1 MNIPFYMIDW
11 IKISQLESLGITKE
25 AFYTLV
31 IFLGIMACYYI
42 IRPVSMVLISL
53 QSEKLV
59 SYLLSGLLFLVIF
72 FSIVLFVG
80 EIQLF
85 TYQLLKIS
93 LQALAVFGLL
103 LCVVHVV
110 RQLIGKSKKI

>member
-1 MNIPFYMIDW
+1 MYNSFYMIDW
-11 IKISQLESLGITKE
+11 IKISQLESLGIPKE

-31 IFLGIMACYYI
+31 IFLGIMGCYYI

-59 SYLLSGLLFLVIF
+59 SYLLSGLLFIVIF
-72 FSIVLFVG
+72 FSIVLFIG
-80 EIQLF
+80 EIHLF

-103 LCVVHVV
+103 LCVVHLV
-110 RQLIGKSKKI
+110 RQFVGRRRKI